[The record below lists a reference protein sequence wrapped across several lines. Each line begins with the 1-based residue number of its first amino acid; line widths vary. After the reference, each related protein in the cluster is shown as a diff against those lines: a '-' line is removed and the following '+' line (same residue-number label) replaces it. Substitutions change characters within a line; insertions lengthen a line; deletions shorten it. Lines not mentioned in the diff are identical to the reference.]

1 MTVYRRICEVCNH
14 PFSPR
19 RSETWQA
26 FHERK
31 FCSVD
36 CLVRAGRASALEA
49 NRSLL
54 NNYSY
59 RRALREAQALVR
71 KARGAA

>member
-1 MTVYRRICEVCNH
+1 MTVYRRICEVCH
-14 PFSPR
+14 RPFSPR

-36 CLVRAGRASALEA
+36 CLIRQAKA
-49 NRSLL
+49 NAQAANASLL
-54 NNYSY
+54 SNYSF
-59 RRALREAQALVR
+59 RRACLAAQALVR
-71 KARGAA
+71 AMKGTR